1 LTDHNN
7 NNSIEE
13 WISASTSG
21 GSEGSMAK
29 KKGSGVIVKFAIEED
44 SGLSLVAWMI
54 RAGGEQ

>member
-1 LTDHNN
+1 
-7 NNSIEE
+7 
-13 WISASTSG
+13 
-21 GSEGSMAK
+21 MAK